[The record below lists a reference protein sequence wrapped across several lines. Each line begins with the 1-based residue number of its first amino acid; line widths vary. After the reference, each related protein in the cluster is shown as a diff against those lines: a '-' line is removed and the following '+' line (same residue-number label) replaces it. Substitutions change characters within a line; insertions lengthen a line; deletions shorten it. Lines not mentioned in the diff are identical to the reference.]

1 MNDDLRLM
9 YKLLQDALYA
19 SYIKNDDDEVEKV
32 VDKMDDLIYKKYTK
46 EQQQI
51 AKIARQAWL
60 KQNEHLFKDKND

>member
-1 MNDDLRLM
+1 MNDDLKLM

-32 VDKMDDLIYKKYTK
+32 VDKMDDLIYKNYTK
-46 EQQQI
+46 DRQQI

-60 KQNEHLFKDKND
+60 KKNEHLFKDKND

>member
-9 YKLLQDALYA
+9 YKLLHDALYA

-32 VDKMDDLIYKKYTK
+32 VNKMDDLIYKKYRK
-46 EQQQI
+46 EQQQQI

-60 KQNEHLFKDKND
+60 KQNEHLFKD

>member
-9 YKLLQDALYA
+9 YKLLHDALYA

-32 VDKMDDLIYKKYTK
+32 VNKMDDLIYKKYRK

-60 KQNEHLFKDKND
+60 KQNEHLFKD